1 MKIKVKGY
9 NKSKYDETSEK
20 LYEYELENV
29 AGFKVVLGEENVPM
43 KIMKSWEDD
52 EHEYLMI
59 YFEDGTFNVW
69 QNSRVDIF
77 RMD

>member
-1 MKIKVKGY
+1 MTIKVKGY
-9 NKSKYDETSEK
+9 NKSKYDETSKK

-29 AGFKVVLGEENVPM
+29 VGFKVVLGEENVPM
-43 KIMKSWEDD
+43 KIIKSWEDD